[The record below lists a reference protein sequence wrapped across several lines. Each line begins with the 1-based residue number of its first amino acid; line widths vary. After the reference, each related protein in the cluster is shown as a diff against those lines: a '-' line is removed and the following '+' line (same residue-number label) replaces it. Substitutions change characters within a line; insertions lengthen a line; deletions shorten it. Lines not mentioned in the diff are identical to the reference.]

1 MDKEKVS
8 SNAIPAAIAKAIG
21 DARGAAFRDN
31 QNTSIYADGINN
43 LANENS
49 DGELDIANLADENNT
64 AITDL
69 AEYVASLEERI
80 MELEGRI

>member
-21 DARGAAFRDN
+21 DAKKAAFENN

-43 LANENS
+43 LANEN
-49 DGELDIANLADENNT
+49 DGGIVDVADLAAENDS
-64 AITDL
+64 AITEL

-80 MELEGRI
+80 IALEGGM